1 MKKIL
6 LFLGALLSLSAMAQD
21 VVILQNGDEIK
32 CKLIEVG
39 TEQIKYKKWSNQN
52 GPTFV
57 EERDDVF
64 MIKYEN
70 GEKDVFGIKAVA
82 QQKENAIPVSGMTL
96 PNLMYDRKSVSGLSS
111 GGIVIPTVEAQ
122 SIMGNDWKEFDNLNR
137 QRKKGK
143 HLLVSGIVC
152 RTLSTPFSILAISNT
167 NIAPYFVLS
176 SGLRVGSCPFIATGI
191 VNMAKGQR
199 GCKRLVKQ
207 HDSSAV
213 GFNPEFDF
221 GIGVNSVNLRMTF

>member
-6 LFLGALLSLSAMAQD
+6 LILCVFFSLSVMAQD
-21 VVILQNGDEIK
+21 VIIMQNGDEIQ
-32 CKLIEVG
+32 CKLIEIG
-39 TEQIKYKKWSNQN
+39 TEQIKYKRWSNQN

-57 EERDDVF
+57 EDRDDVF
-64 MIKYEN
+64 MIKYGN
-70 GEKDVFGIKAVA
+70 GDKDVFGIKNVS
-82 QQKENAIPVSGMTL
+82 QQNESSISVSGKTL

-122 SIMGNDWKEFDNLNR
+122 SIMGNDWKEFDSLNKQR
-137 QRKKGK
+137 QKGK
-143 HLLVSGIVC
+143 NLLTCGIIS
-152 RTLSTPFSILAISNT
+152 RTISIPLSVGAIVNGENPLYVMS
-167 NIAPYFVLS
+167 L
-176 SGLRVGSCPFIATGI
+176 GLRMGGGALLATGI
-191 VNMAKGQR
+191 VNMARGQR

-221 GIGVNSVNLRMTF
+221 GIGVNAMSFRMNF